1 MKKSPLLSWLILPL
15 LILPFDIA
23 RAQVPQWSV
32 PESKQIRVII
42 DSDTACEADDQAV
55 IAYALLSPAL
65 VVRGLV
71 AAHFRP
77 LPSLPTHPPAAETRD
92 ASFKEMHE
100 LLRVMNLE
108 GCFPV
113 RRGAAV
119 PFADADTPV
128 DSEGADLIIQEALRD
143 DPRPLFVVFQGPL
156 TDLAAAYLKNP
167 RIAERLTAVWI
178 GGAAYPKGGPEY
190 NQDGDRTAANIVME
204 SGIPLLQL
212 PTPVYMLA
220 RFGMAELAEKVGRQ
234 GELGQFLFDR
244 VQRFLSVFP
253 FGTEFFQYAD
263 LPAIGVLLQQP
274 WMGDFEERPAPSI
287 GSDGYY
293 VHGGKHR
300 PIRVFR
306 SYDQRAVL
314 EDFFAKLA
322 AFAEGDLQP
331 RCGAEEAVPAH

>member
-1 MKKSPLLSWLILPL
+1 
-15 LILPFDIA
+15 
-23 RAQVPQWSV
+23 VPQWSV

-65 VVRGLV
+65 DVRGLV

-77 LPSLPTHPPAAETRD
+77 LPFPSLRHPPAAETRD
-92 ASFKEMHE
+92 ASYNEMHNV
-100 LLRVMNLE
+100 LRVMDLE
-108 GCFPV
+108 GCLPV

-119 PFADADTPV
+119 PFTDVNSPV

-156 TDLAAAYLKNP
+156 TDLAAAYVKNP

-178 GGAAYPKGGPEY
+178 GGAAYPKGGLEY
-190 NQDGDRTAANIVME
+190 NQDGDRIAANIVME
-204 SGIPLLQL
+204 SDIPLWQL

-234 GELGQFLFDR
+234 GKLGQFLFDR
-244 VQRFLSVFP
+244 VQRFQSVFP

-274 WMGDFEERPAPSI
+274 WMADFEEMPAPSI

-293 VHGGKHR
+293 VHGGKNR
-300 PIRVFR
+300 AIRVFR

-314 EDFFAKLA
+314 EDFFAKLG
-322 AFAEGDLQP
+322 AFAKGDLQP